1 MKKIMY
7 ISLLLILYI
16 TLVSCSENGSLT
28 DARATQPNVKG
39 VEDVDVLNTHGGIE
53 GFERM
58 QDFYEK
64 LQKGIASD
72 LRIVHYTIEGAPMVT
87 DLTFNG
93 DSLEVK
99 HDYTRDAYG
108 SGEIINNSCLNM
120 IEENNSTSLSY
131 IAIDCSGVPEGKD
144 EILQINYNLSEQ
156 DLFELELKY
165 GVELENEINTLTKT
179 TKNETNATE
188 TVQMS
193 DFEMPESVKQE
204 VYKKLVFANYLAEK
218 ELNGKCE
225 NDDAMNYQLNVHI
238 NGGQREFQWA
248 ACDQSV
254 DGVKLTEI
262 AEYMINQTEMK

>member
-1 MKKIMY
+1 M
-7 ISLLLILYI
+7 LII
-16 TLVSCSENGSLT
+16 TLVACSENGSPT
-28 DARATQPNVKG
+28 GARATQPTVKG

-53 GFERM
+53 GLERM
-58 QDFYEK
+58 QEFYEK

-72 LRIVHYTIEGAPMVT
+72 LRIVHYTIEGDPMVT

-99 HDYTRDAYG
+99 HDFTRDAYG
-108 SGEIINNSCLNM
+108 SGEIIINNCLKM
-120 IEENNSTSLSY
+120 IEEANSTNLSY
-131 IAIDCSGVPEGKD
+131 IAIDCSGIPEGKD
-144 EILQINYNLSEQ
+144 EILQINYNMSEQ

-179 TKNETNATE
+179 TKKEITTTE
-188 TVQMS
+188 TEEMS

-218 ELNGKCE
+218 VLGAKC
-225 NDDAMNYQLNVHI
+225 DKKDAMKYQLKVHI
-238 NGGQREFQWA
+238 NGGQREFQWT

-262 AEYMINQTEMK
+262 AEYMIEQSQIKK

>member
-1 MKKIMY
+1 
-7 ISLLLILYI
+7 LLFI
-16 TLVSCSENGSLT
+16 TLVACSENGSPT
-28 DARATQPNVKG
+28 DSKVTQPTVKG

-53 GFERM
+53 GLEKM
-58 QDFYEK
+58 QDFFEK

-72 LRIVHYTIEGAPMVT
+72 LRIVHYTIEGDPMVT

-99 HDYTRDAYG
+99 HDFTRDAYG
-108 SGEIINNSCLNM
+108 SGEVIINNCLKM
-120 IEENNSTSLSY
+120 IEEDNPTNLSY

-144 EILQINYNLSEQ
+144 KILQINYNMSEQ

-179 TKNETNATE
+179 TKKEITTTE
-188 TVQMS
+188 TEEMS

-204 VYKKLVFANYLAEK
+204 VYKKLMFANYLAEK

-225 NDDAMNYQLNVHI
+225 KENAMNYQLKVHI
-238 NGGQREFQWA
+238 NGGKREFHWT
-248 ACDQSV
+248 ACDLSM

-262 AEYMINQTEMK
+262 AEYMIDQTEIK